1 MKKNNYSKTLVLFD
15 AHAILHRAYHAL
27 PDFTSTTGEPTGAL
41 YGLTTMLIRII
52 SELKPD
58 YMAACYDLA
67 EPTFRKQVYDN
78 YKAGRA
84 KTDDALVAQMDR
96 SREVFTA
103 FNIPIYD
110 KPGFEADD
118 IIGTIVAETKNLSD
132 LRVIIASGD
141 MDTLQ
146 LVSDDKVLVFTL
158 KKGINDTILYN
169 ETLVK
174 ERFGFG
180 PTLLPDYKG
189 LRGDPS
195 DNIIGIVGIGE
206 KTATTLISTFG
217 SIENIYKT
225 LKKGEESFLKVGLK
239 QRVLELLKN
248 SEEEALFS
256 KALATI
262 RLDAPIDFSL
272 PNKEWSDTFDLAK
285 VEQFFQQLDFKSLLS
300 RVKTAFAHTESV
312 KADTQIIKKSAVT
325 ESRDEALVKKLAIA
339 LWLTNSDKTT
349 PTPEDILASC
359 QTNNW
364 SEAEK
369 ILKQKLTD
377 QGLIKVYEEIE
388 LPVISLLEEAERWGI
403 AVDVDYLNNLSVEY
417 HKKLNVLEQEIWALV
432 GREFNINSPKQ
443 LGEILF
449 DELKLTIKGLKK
461 TAGGARSTKESELA
475 KMKDLHPVIDKI
487 LDYREL
493 QKLLSTYIDTIPTMI
508 SSDGR
513 LHAKLHQAGTTTG
526 RMSSTDPN
534 MQNIPVREGLG
545 EKIRQAFVASPGWAW
560 VGADYSQIEMRI
572 LALLSG
578 DQSLINIF
586 KENKDVHS
594 AVASLVFKVSEAEV
608 TKEMRRKAKVIN
620 FGIIYGMGVNALRA
634 NLGSTREEAQ
644 QFYDDYFTTFPTIK
658 KYFDTVIHDAYTK
671 GYTETY
677 FGRRRYFPGLKSK
690 LPYLRASAERM
701 AMNAPIQGTAT
712 GDITK
717 IAMHKV
723 QTLLNQAGLEEAAHL
738 LLQVHD
744 ELIYE
749 VKAGD
754 LDKVTPLIKK
764 GMEEALVSEVPLVVN
779 IASGPN
785 WGSLSK

>member
-27 PDFTSTTGEPTGAL
+27 PDFASTTGEPTGAL
-41 YGLTTMLIRII
+41 YGLAAMLIRII
-52 SELKPD
+52 AELKPD
-58 YMAACYDLA
+58 YMAACYDLP

-118 IIGTIVAETKNLSD
+118 IIGTIVAETKGLSD
-132 LRVIIASGD
+132 LQVIIASGD

-169 ETLVK
+169 EILVK

-217 SIENIYKT
+217 SIESIYKS
-225 LKKGEESFLKVGLK
+225 LKKGDEPFLKAGLK
-239 QRVLELLKN
+239 PRALELLKN

-272 PNKEWSDTFDLAK
+272 PKQEWVRTFDLVQ
-285 VEQFFQQLDFKSLLS
+285 VEKLFQQLDFKSLLS

-312 KADTQIIKKSAVT
+312 QADSQMVRNPATKEPV
-325 ESRDEALVKKLAIA
+325 DEVLVKKLGIA
-339 LWLTNSDKTT
+339 LWLINSDKTT
-349 PTPEDILASC
+349 PTAEDILSYC
-359 QTNNW
+359 QTGKW

-369 ILKQKLTD
+369 VLRQKLTE
-377 QGLIKVYEEIE
+377 QALGKVFEEIE
-388 LPVISLLEEAERWGI
+388 LPIISLLAEAERWGI
-403 AVDVDYLNNLSVEY
+403 AVDVKYLNKLSVEY
-417 HKKLNVLEQEIWALV
+417 HQKLTLLEKEIWELV
-432 GREFNINSPKQ
+432 GHEFNINSPKQ

-449 DELKLTIKGLKK
+449 DELNLTAKGLKK
-461 TAGGARSTKESELA
+461 TAGGARSTKESELV
-475 KMKDLHPVIDKI
+475 KMKDLHPVISKI

-493 QKLLSTYIDTIPTMI
+493 QKLLSTYIDTIPTVI
-508 SSDGR
+508 GADGR

-526 RMSSTDPN
+526 RMSSSDPN

-545 EKIRQAFVASPGWAW
+545 EKIRQAFVASPGHVW

-586 KENKDVHS
+586 KEGKDVHG
-594 AVASLVFKVSEAEV
+594 AVASLVFKVAETDV

-658 KYFDTVIHDAYTK
+658 KYFDTVIHNANTK

-712 GDITK
+712 GDVTK
-717 IAMHKV
+717 IAMFKV
-723 QTLLNQAGLEEAAHL
+723 HNLLEQAGLAGSAHL

-749 VKAGD
+749 VKADD
-754 LDKVTPLIKK
+754 LEKVTPLIKK
-764 GMEEALVSEVPLVVN
+764 GMEEALISEVPLVVN
-779 IASGPN
+779 VATGPN